1 MKKKHWMIGLVVLG
15 IIAIGIVL
23 WQGFEKDED
32 KSSEEQKESIYD
44 KEDDET
50 DFVPFSTEEEDVSDE
65 QKGEASDK
73 TEASG
78 SSNVGDSKTPSS
90 GDSNTS
96 NADESKIPNSG
107 ETSDTSSDSPEND
120 SDTEEKPESNNGT
133 ELPFVPFD

>member
-65 QKGEASDK
+65 QKGEVSDK
-73 TEASG
+73 TGASG

-90 GDSNTS
+90 G
-96 NADESKIPNSG
+96 
-107 ETSDTSSDSPEND
+107 ETSDTSSDSPETD
-120 SDTEEKPESNNGT
+120 FDTEEKPENNNGT